1 MQLSSLFCCPAPI
14 PIVAWSFIITIALLI
29 IGFAWIAYQ
38 NKSKGSDHDNSK
50 NDDLVQQIINLKSE
64 LSAKEERIKILNEKI
79 LETQESKE
87 ETEERL
93 TKEFENLAHKIL
105 DLNSE
110 KFKKQNKE
118 QIDTI
123 LNPLSEQIEKF
134 KKKVEDTNE
143 KGIERNA
150 MLMQK
155 INSLESL
162 NNKLSQDALNLTN
175 ALKGDSKTQGDW
187 GENRLEL
194 LLEKSGL
201 SNGVHFST
209 QGGYKDDEGKLKKP
223 DFIIYLPDNKHL
235 IIDSK
240 VSLTAYVDYY
250 NAEDDI
256 TEQQAI
262 KRHLDSIK
270 RHYME
275 LSDKDYPNLYGINA
289 PDHVLMFIPNEP
301 ALMLALNEDKNLYIN
316 ALEKNIV
323 LVSAS
328 TLLATLSTVA
338 SIWKQE
344 DQKRNALE
352 IAKEGGLLYDKFEGF
367 VQDLIKVG
375 KSLKSSKDSYE
386 DAMNKLTDG
395 RGNIIKKIENLKDL
409 GAKTKKSLPQNII
422 DRANNDEDN

>member
-1 MQLSSLFCCPAPI
+1 ME
-14 PIVAWSFIITIALLI
+14 FIITIALLI

-38 NKSKGSDHDNSK
+38 NKSKGLDLDNSK
-50 NDDLVQQIINLKSE
+50 NDDLVQQIIDLKSE

-105 DLNSE
+105 ELNSE

-118 QIDTI
+118 QIDTL

-143 KGIERNA
+143 KGVERNA

-187 GENRLEL
+187 GESRLEL

-201 SNGVHFST
+201 TNGVHFST

-223 DFIIYLPDNKHL
+223 DFIINLPDNKHL

-240 VSLTAYVDYY
+240 VSLTAYVEYY
-250 NAEDDI
+250 NAEDEL

-270 RHYME
+270 RHYVE

-289 PDHVLMFIPNEP
+289 PDHVLMFVPNEP
-301 ALMLALNEDKNLYIN
+301 ALMLALNEDKNLYLN

-386 DAMNKLTDG
+386 DAMSKLTEG

-422 DRANNDEDN
+422 DRANQDEDN

>member
-1 MQLSSLFCCPAPI
+1 MEFL
-14 PIVAWSFIITIALLI
+14 ITIILLLI
-29 IGFAWIAYQ
+29 GFGWLAFQ
-38 NKSKGSDHDNSK
+38 NRFKAQETDNSK
-50 NDDLVQQIINLKSE
+50 NDELVQQIIDLKSE

-79 LETQESKE
+79 KDVQETKKES
-87 ETEERL
+87 EERL
-93 TKEFENLAHKIL
+93 TKEFENLANKIL

-118 QIDTI
+118 QIDT
-123 LNPLSEQIEKF
+123 LLSPLSEQIEKF

-143 KGIERNA
+143 KGVERNA

-155 INSLESL
+155 IISLESL
-162 NNKLSQDALNLTN
+162 NNKLSQDAINLAN

-187 GENRLEL
+187 GESRLEL

-201 SNGVHFST
+201 TNGVHFST
-209 QGGYKDDEGKLKKP
+209 QAAYKDDEGKLKKP
-223 DFIIYLPDNKHL
+223 DFIINLPENKHL

-240 VSLTAYVDYY
+240 VSLTAYVEYY
-250 NAEDDI
+250 NAEDEI

-262 KRHLDSIK
+262 KRHLNSIK

-275 LSDKDYPNLYGINA
+275 LSDKDYPNLYGINT
-289 PDHVLMFIPNEP
+289 PDHVLMFVPNEP
-301 ALMLALNEDKNLYIN
+301 ALMLALNEDKNLYLN

-375 KSLKSSKDSYE
+375 KSIKSSKDSYE
-386 DAMNKLTDG
+386 DAMSKLTEG

-422 DRANNDEDN
+422 DRANQDEDN

>member
-1 MQLSSLFCCPAPI
+1 ME
-14 PIVAWSFIITIALLI
+14 FIITIALLI

-118 QIDTI
+118 QIDTL

-143 KGIERNA
+143 KGVERNT

>member
-1 MQLSSLFCCPAPI
+1 M
-14 PIVAWSFIITIALLI
+14 
-29 IGFAWIAYQ
+29 
-38 NKSKGSDHDNSK
+38 
-50 NDDLVQQIINLKSE
+50 VQQIIDLKSE

-79 LETQESKE
+79 KEAQETKE

-105 DLNSE
+105 ELNSE

-118 QIDTI
+118 QIDT
-123 LNPLSEQIEKF
+123 LLSPLSEQIEKF

-143 KGIERNA
+143 KGVERNA

-155 INSLESL
+155 IISLESL
-162 NNKLSQDALNLTN
+162 NNKLSQDALNLAN

-187 GENRLEL
+187 GESRLEL

-201 SNGVHFST
+201 TNGVHFST
-209 QGGYKDDEGKLKKP
+209 QAAYKDDEGKLKKP
-223 DFIIYLPDNKHL
+223 DFIINLPENKHL

-240 VSLTAYVDYY
+240 VSLTAYVEYY
-250 NAEDDI
+250 NAEDEI

-275 LSDKDYPNLYGINA
+275 LSDKDYPNLYGINT
-289 PDHVLMFIPNEP
+289 PDHVLMFVPNEP
-301 ALMLALNEDKNLYIN
+301 ALMLALNEDKNLYLN

-386 DAMNKLTDG
+386 DAMSKLTEG

-422 DRANNDEDN
+422 DRANQDEDN

>member
-1 MQLSSLFCCPAPI
+1 MEF
-14 PIVAWSFIITIALLI
+14 FIITTLLLV
-29 IGFAWIAYQ
+29 GFGVITFQ
-38 NKSKGSDHDNSK
+38 NRSKAQETDNSK
-50 NDDLVQQIINLKSE
+50 NDELVQQIIELKSE

-79 LETQESKE
+79 EEAQETKE

-118 QIDTI
+118 QIDT
-123 LNPLSEQIEKF
+123 LLSPLSEQIEKF

-143 KGIERNA
+143 KGVERNA

-155 INSLESL
+155 IISLESL
-162 NNKLSQDALNLTN
+162 NNKLSQDALNLAN

-187 GENRLEL
+187 GESRLEL

-201 SNGVHFST
+201 TNGVHFST
-209 QGGYKDDEGKLKKP
+209 QAAYKDDEGKLKKP
-223 DFIIYLPDNKHL
+223 DFIINLPDNKHL

-240 VSLTAYVDYY
+240 VSLTAYVEYY
-250 NAEDDI
+250 NAEDEI

-270 RHYME
+270 RHYIE
-275 LSDKDYPNLYGINA
+275 LSDKDYPNLYGINT
-289 PDHVLMFIPNEP
+289 PDHVLMFVPNEP
-301 ALMLALNEDKNLYIN
+301 ALMLALNEDKNLYLN

-375 KSLKSSKDSYE
+375 KSIKSSKDSYE
-386 DAMNKLTDG
+386 DAMSKLTEG

-422 DRANNDEDN
+422 DRANQDEDN

>member
-1 MQLSSLFCCPAPI
+1 MEF
-14 PIVAWSFIITIALLI
+14 FIIITLLLI
-29 IGFAWIAYQ
+29 GFGLITFQ
-38 NKSKGSDHDNSK
+38 NRSKVQETDNSK
-50 NDDLVQQIINLKSE
+50 NDELVQQIIDLKSD

-79 LETQESKE
+79 KDTQETKE

-93 TKEFENLAHKIL
+93 TQEFENLAHKIL

-118 QIDTI
+118 QIDT
-123 LNPLSEQIEKF
+123 LLSPLSEQIEKF

-143 KGIERNA
+143 KGVERNA

-155 INSLESL
+155 IISLESL
-162 NNKLSQDALNLTN
+162 NNKLSQDALNLAN

-187 GENRLEL
+187 GEIRLEL

-201 SNGVHFST
+201 TNGVHFST
-209 QGGYKDDEGKLKKP
+209 QAGYKDDEGKLKKP
-223 DFIIYLPDNKHL
+223 DFIVNLPDNKHL

-240 VSLTAYVDYY
+240 VSLTAYIEYY
-250 NAEDDI
+250 NAEDEI

-275 LSDKDYPNLYGINA
+275 LSDKDYPNLYGINT
-289 PDHVLMFIPNEP
+289 PDHVLMFVPNEP
-301 ALMLALNEDKNLYIN
+301 ALMLALNEDKNLYLN

-375 KSLKSSKDSYE
+375 KSIKSSKESYE
-386 DAMNKLTDG
+386 DAMNKLTEG

-422 DRANNDEDN
+422 DIANQDEDN

>member
-1 MQLSSLFCCPAPI
+1 MEFL
-14 PIVAWSFIITIALLI
+14 ITIILLLI
-29 IGFAWIAYQ
+29 GFGWLAFQ
-38 NKSKGSDHDNSK
+38 NRSKSKETDNSK
-50 NDDLVQQIINLKSE
+50 NDELVQQIIDLKSE

-79 LETQESKE
+79 KEAQETKE

-93 TKEFENLAHKIL
+93 TKEFENLANKIL

-118 QIDTI
+118 QIDT
-123 LNPLSEQIEKF
+123 LLSPLSEQIEKF

-143 KGIERNA
+143 KGVERNA

-155 INSLESL
+155 IISLESL
-162 NNKLSQDALNLTN
+162 NNKLSQDALNLAN

-187 GENRLEL
+187 GESRLEL

-201 SNGVHFST
+201 TNGVHFST
-209 QGGYKDDEGKLKKP
+209 QAGYKDDEGKLKKP
-223 DFIIYLPDNKHL
+223 DFIINLPDNKHL

-240 VSLTAYVDYY
+240 VSLTAYVEYY
-250 NAEDDI
+250 NAEDEI

-275 LSDKDYPNLYGINA
+275 LSDKDYPNLYGINT
-289 PDHVLMFIPNEP
+289 PDHVLMFVPNEP
-301 ALMLALNEDKNLYIN
+301 ALMLALNEDKNLYLN

-375 KSLKSSKDSYE
+375 KSLKSSKESYE
-386 DAMNKLTDG
+386 DAMSKLTEG

-422 DRANNDEDN
+422 DRANQDEDN

>member
-1 MQLSSLFCCPAPI
+1 MEASIIILFLGLG
-14 PIVAWSFIITIALLI
+14 WLFYLI
-29 IGFAWIAYQ
+29 KTQ
-38 NKSKGSDHDNSK
+38 KNKSEDSK
-50 NDDLVQQIINLKSE
+50 TEDLIQQVIELKSE
-64 LSAKEERIKILNEKI
+64 LSAKDERIKILNEQLK
-79 LETQESKE
+79 ESQDSKE
-87 ETEERL
+87 EAEKRL

-105 DLNSE
+105 ELNSE

-118 QIDTI
+118 QLGDL

-134 KKKVEDTNE
+134 KKKVEDNNL
-143 KGIERNA
+143 KGVERNA

-162 NNKLSQDALNLTN
+162 NNKLSQDAHNLTN

-201 SNGVHFST
+201 KNGVHFTT
-209 QGGYKDDEGKLKKP
+209 QGGYKDEQGKLKKP
-223 DFIIYLPDNKHL
+223 DFIVNLPDNKHL

-240 VSLTAYVDYY
+240 VSLTAYVEFY
-250 NAEDDI
+250 NAKDEKDEKI
-256 TEQQAI
+256 AL
-262 KRHLDSIK
+262 KKHLDSIK
-270 RHYME
+270 RHYLE
-275 LSDKDYPNLYGINA
+275 LSDKDYPSLYGINA

-301 ALMLALNEDKNLYIN
+301 ALMLALNEDKNLYID
-316 ALEKNIV
+316 ALEKHIV

-367 VQDLIKVG
+367 VQDLIRVG
-375 KSLKSSKDSYE
+375 KNLKSSKESYD
-386 DAMNKLTDG
+386 DAMNKLTEG
-395 RGNIIKKIENLKDL
+395 KGNIIKKIENLKDL

-422 DRANNDEDN
+422 DRANTDEDN

>member
-1 MQLSSLFCCPAPI
+1 MEFL
-14 PIVAWSFIITIALLI
+14 ITIILLLI
-29 IGFAWIAYQ
+29 GFSWLAFQ
-38 NKSKGSDHDNSK
+38 NRSKAHETDNSK
-50 NDDLVQQIINLKSE
+50 NDELVQQIIDLKSE
-64 LSAKEERIKILNEKI
+64 LSAKEERIKFLNEKI
-79 LETQESKE
+79 KEAEETKQ

-118 QIDTI
+118 QIDT
-123 LNPLSEQIEKF
+123 LLSPLSEQIEKF

-143 KGIERNA
+143 KGVERNA

-155 INSLESL
+155 IISLESL
-162 NNKLSQDALNLTN
+162 NNKLSQDALNLAN

-187 GENRLEL
+187 GESRLEL

-201 SNGVHFST
+201 TNGVHFSK
-209 QGGYKDDEGKLKKP
+209 QAAYKDDEGKLKKP
-223 DFIIYLPDNKHL
+223 DFIIKLPENKHL

-240 VSLTAYVDYY
+240 VSLTAYVEYY
-250 NAEDDI
+250 NAKDEI
-256 TEQQAI
+256 IEQQAI

-270 RHYME
+270 RHYTE
-275 LSDKDYPNLYGINA
+275 LSDKDYPNLYGINT
-289 PDHVLMFIPNEP
+289 PDHVLMFVPNEP
-301 ALMLALNEDKNLYIN
+301 ALMLALNEDKNLYLN

-375 KSLKSSKDSYE
+375 KSIKSSKDSYE
-386 DAMNKLTDG
+386 DAMSKLTEG

-422 DRANNDEDN
+422 DRANQDEDN

>member
-1 MQLSSLFCCPAPI
+1 MEF
-14 PIVAWSFIITIALLI
+14 FIIITLLLV
-29 IGFAWIAYQ
+29 GFGLITFQ
-38 NKSKGSDHDNSK
+38 NRSKAQETDNSK
-50 NDDLVQQIINLKSE
+50 NDELVQQIIDLKSE

-79 LETQESKE
+79 KEAQETKE

-118 QIDTI
+118 QIDT
-123 LNPLSEQIEKF
+123 LLSPLSEQIEKF

-143 KGIERNA
+143 KGVERNA

-155 INSLESL
+155 IISLESL
-162 NNKLSQDALNLTN
+162 NNKLSQDALNLAK

-187 GENRLEL
+187 GESRLEL

-201 SNGVHFST
+201 TNGGHFST
-209 QGGYKDDEGKLKKP
+209 QTAYKDDEGKLKKP
-223 DFIIYLPDNKHL
+223 DFIINLPDNKHL

-240 VSLTAYVDYY
+240 VSLTAYVEYY
-250 NAEDDI
+250 NAEDEI

-262 KRHLDSIK
+262 KRHIDSIK

-275 LSDKDYPNLYGINA
+275 LSDKDYPNLYGINT
-289 PDHVLMFIPNEP
+289 PDHVLMFVPNEP
-301 ALMLALNEDKNLYIN
+301 ALMLALNEDKNLYLN

-375 KSLKSSKDSYE
+375 KSIKSSKDSYE
-386 DAMNKLTDG
+386 DAMSKLTEG

-422 DRANNDEDN
+422 DRANQDEDN

>member
-1 MQLSSLFCCPAPI
+1 MEF
-14 PIVAWSFIITIALLI
+14 FIIITLLLV
-29 IGFAWIAYQ
+29 GFVLITLQ
-38 NKSKGSDHDNSK
+38 IRSKAQETHNS
-50 NDDLVQQIINLKSE
+50 NNNELVQQIIDLKSE

-79 LETQESKE
+79 KDVQETKK

-93 TKEFENLAHKIL
+93 TKEFENLANKIL

-118 QIDTI
+118 QIDT
-123 LNPLSEQIEKF
+123 LLSPLSEQIEKF

-143 KGIERNA
+143 KGVERNA

-155 INSLESL
+155 IISLESL
-162 NNKLSQDALNLTN
+162 NNKLSQDAINLAN

-187 GENRLEL
+187 GESRLEL

-201 SNGVHFST
+201 TNGVHFST
-209 QGGYKDDEGKLKKP
+209 QAAYKDDEGKLKKP
-223 DFIIYLPDNKHL
+223 DFIINLPDNKHL

-240 VSLTAYVDYY
+240 VSLTAYVEYY
-250 NAEDDI
+250 NAEDEI

-262 KRHLDSIK
+262 KRHIDSIK

-275 LSDKDYPNLYGINA
+275 LSDKDYPNLYGINT
-289 PDHVLMFIPNEP
+289 PDHVLMFVPNEP
-301 ALMLALNEDKNLYIN
+301 ALMLALNEDKNLYLN

-328 TLLATLSTVA
+328 TLLATLSTVS

-375 KSLKSSKDSYE
+375 KSIKSSKDSYE
-386 DAMNKLTDG
+386 DAMSKLTEG

-422 DRANNDEDN
+422 DRANQDEDN

>member
-1 MQLSSLFCCPAPI
+1 MEF
-14 PIVAWSFIITIALLI
+14 FIIITLLLV
-29 IGFAWIAYQ
+29 GFVLITLQ
-38 NKSKGSDHDNSK
+38 IRSKAQETHNS
-50 NDDLVQQIINLKSE
+50 NNNELVQQIIDLKSE

-79 LETQESKE
+79 KDVQETKK

-93 TKEFENLAHKIL
+93 TKEFENLANKIL

-118 QIDTI
+118 QIDT
-123 LNPLSEQIEKF
+123 LLSPLSEQIEKF

-143 KGIERNA
+143 KGVERNA

-155 INSLESL
+155 IISLESL
-162 NNKLSQDALNLTN
+162 NNKLSQDAINLAN

-187 GENRLEL
+187 GESRLEL

-201 SNGVHFST
+201 TNGVHFST
-209 QGGYKDDEGKLKKP
+209 QAAYKDDEGKLKKP
-223 DFIIYLPDNKHL
+223 DFIIKLPENKHL

-240 VSLTAYVDYY
+240 VSLTAYVEYY
-250 NAEDDI
+250 NAEDEI
-256 TEQQAI
+256 AEQQAI

-270 RHYME
+270 RHYTE
-275 LSDKDYPNLYGINA
+275 LSDKDYPNLYGINT
-289 PDHVLMFIPNEP
+289 PDHVLMFVPNEP
-301 ALMLALNEDKNLYIN
+301 ALMLALNEDKNLYLN

-344 DQKRNALE
+344 DQKRNALD
-352 IAKEGGLLYDKFEGF
+352 IAIAGGKLYDKFEGF
-367 VQDLIKVG
+367 VQDLLKVG
-375 KSLKSSKDSYE
+375 KSLKSSTDSYE
-386 DAMNKLTDG
+386 DAISKLTEG

-409 GAKTKKSLPQNII
+409 GAKTKKSLPPEII
-422 DRANNDEDN
+422 DRVNQDEDN

>member
-1 MQLSSLFCCPAPI
+1 MEF
-14 PIVAWSFIITIALLI
+14 FIIITLLLI
-29 IGFAWIAYQ
+29 GFGVITFQ
-38 NKSKGSDHDNSK
+38 NRFKSKETDNSK
-50 NDDLVQQIINLKSE
+50 NDELVQQIIDLKSE

-79 LETQESKE
+79 KEAQETKE

-118 QIDTI
+118 QIDT
-123 LNPLSEQIEKF
+123 LLSPLSEQIEKF

-143 KGIERNA
+143 KGVERNA

-155 INSLESL
+155 IISLESL
-162 NNKLSQDALNLTN
+162 NNKLSQDALNLAN

-187 GENRLEL
+187 GESRLEL

-201 SNGVHFST
+201 TNGVHFST
-209 QGGYKDDEGKLKKP
+209 QTAYKDDEGKLKKP
-223 DFIIYLPDNKHL
+223 DFIINLPDNKHL

-240 VSLTAYVDYY
+240 VSLTAYVEYY
-250 NAEDDI
+250 NAENEI

-275 LSDKDYPNLYGINA
+275 LSDKDYPNLYGINT
-289 PDHVLMFIPNEP
+289 PDHVLMFVPNEP
-301 ALMLALNEDKNLYIN
+301 ALMLALNEDKNLYLN

-375 KSLKSSKDSYE
+375 KSIKSSKDSYE
-386 DAMNKLTDG
+386 DAMSKLTEG

-422 DRANNDEDN
+422 DRANQDEDN

>member
-1 MQLSSLFCCPAPI
+1 MEF
-14 PIVAWSFIITIALLI
+14 FIIITFLLL
-29 IGFAWIAYQ
+29 GFGVITFQ
-38 NKSKGSDHDNSK
+38 NRSKAQETDNSK
-50 NDDLVQQIINLKSE
+50 NDELVQQIIELKSE

-79 LETQESKE
+79 KDAQETKE
-87 ETEERL
+87 ETEARL

-118 QIDTI
+118 QIDT
-123 LNPLSEQIEKF
+123 LLSPLSEQIEKF

-143 KGIERNA
+143 KGVERNA

-155 INSLESL
+155 IISLESL
-162 NNKLSQDALNLTN
+162 NNKLSQDALNLAN

-187 GENRLEL
+187 GESRLEL

-201 SNGVHFST
+201 TNGVHFST
-209 QGGYKDDEGKLKKP
+209 QAAYKDDDGKLKKP
-223 DFIIYLPDNKHL
+223 DFIINLPDNKHL

-240 VSLTAYVDYY
+240 VSLTAYVEYY
-250 NAEDDI
+250 NAEDEI

-275 LSDKDYPNLYGINA
+275 LSDKDYPNLYGINT
-289 PDHVLMFIPNEP
+289 PDHVLMFVPNEP
-301 ALMLALNEDKNLYIN
+301 ALMLALNEDKNLYLN

-375 KSLKSSKDSYE
+375 KSIKSSKDSYE
-386 DAMNKLTDG
+386 DAMSKLTEG

-422 DRANNDEDN
+422 DRANQDEDN

>member
-1 MQLSSLFCCPAPI
+1 MEL
-14 PIVAWSFIITIALLI
+14 FIIILLF
-29 IGFAWIAYQ
+29 IGFGWLVYQ
-38 NKSKGSDHDNSK
+38 NRTQPKKSDDSK
-50 NDDLVQQIINLKSE
+50 TDDLIQQVIELKSE
-64 LSAKEERIKILNEKI
+64 LSAKDERIKILNEQ
-79 LETQESKE
+79 LQDSQDSKE
-87 ETEERL
+87 EIEKRL

-105 DLNSE
+105 ELNSE

-118 QIDTI
+118 QLGNL

-143 KGIERNA
+143 KGVERNA
-150 MLMQK
+150 ILMQK

-201 SNGVHFST
+201 KNGVHFST
-209 QGGYKDDEGKLKKP
+209 QGGYKDEEGKLKKP
-223 DFIIYLPDNKHL
+223 DFIINLPDNKHL

-240 VSLTAYVDYY
+240 VSLTAYVEYY
-250 NAEDDI
+250 NAEDENSEKI
-256 TEQQAI
+256 AI
-262 KRHLDSIK
+262 KKHLDSLK
-270 RHYME
+270 RHYIE
-275 LSDKDYPNLYGINA
+275 LRDKDYPSLYGINS
-289 PDHVLMFIPNEP
+289 PDHVLMFVPNEP
-301 ALMLALNEDKNLYIN
+301 ALMLAFNEDSNLYIN

-323 LVSAS
+323 LVSSS

-352 IAKEGGLLYDKFEGF
+352 IAKEGGLLYDKFESF

-375 KSLKSSKDSYE
+375 KSLKTSKDSYE
-386 DAMNKLTDG
+386 DAMSKLTDG

-422 DRANNDEDN
+422 DRANKDEDN

>member
-1 MQLSSLFCCPAPI
+1 MEF
-14 PIVAWSFIITIALLI
+14 FIIITFLLL
-29 IGFAWIAYQ
+29 GFGVITFQ
-38 NKSKGSDHDNSK
+38 NRSKAQETDNSI
-50 NDDLVQQIINLKSE
+50 NDELVQQIIELKSE

-79 LETQESKE
+79 KDAQETKE
-87 ETEERL
+87 ETEARL

-118 QIDTI
+118 QIDT
-123 LNPLSEQIEKF
+123 LLSPLSEQIEKF

-143 KGIERNA
+143 KGVERNA

-155 INSLESL
+155 IISLESL
-162 NNKLSQDALNLTN
+162 NNKLSQDALNLAN

-187 GENRLEL
+187 GESRLEL

-201 SNGVHFST
+201 TNGVHFST
-209 QGGYKDDEGKLKKP
+209 QAAYKDDDGKLKKP
-223 DFIIYLPDNKHL
+223 DFIINLPDNKHL

-240 VSLTAYVDYY
+240 VSLTAYVEYY
-250 NAEDDI
+250 NAEDEI

-275 LSDKDYPNLYGINA
+275 LSDKDYPNLYGINT
-289 PDHVLMFIPNEP
+289 PDHVLMFVPNEP
-301 ALMLALNEDKNLYIN
+301 ALMLALNEDKNLYLN

-375 KSLKSSKDSYE
+375 KSIKSSKDSYE
-386 DAMNKLTDG
+386 DAMSKLTEG

-422 DRANNDEDN
+422 DRANQDEDN

>member
-1 MQLSSLFCCPAPI
+1 ME
-14 PIVAWSFIITIALLI
+14 FIITIALLI

-38 NKSKGSDHDNSK
+38 NKSKGTKLDNSK
-50 NDDLVQQIINLKSE
+50 NDDLVQQIIDLKSE

-79 LETQESKE
+79 EEAQENKE
-87 ETEERL
+87 EIEKRL

-118 QIDTI
+118 QIDTL

-143 KGIERNA
+143 KGVERNA

-155 INSLESL
+155 IISLESL

-187 GENRLEL
+187 GESRLEL

-201 SNGVHFST
+201 TNGVHFST
-209 QGGYKDDEGKLKKP
+209 QGGYKDVEGKLKKP
-223 DFIIYLPDNKHL
+223 DFIINLPDNKHL

-240 VSLTAYVDYY
+240 VSLTAYVEYY
-250 NAEDDI
+250 NAEDEL

-270 RHYME
+270 RHYVE

-289 PDHVLMFIPNEP
+289 PDHVLMFVPNEP
-301 ALMLALNEDKNLYIN
+301 ALMLALNEDKNLYLN

-375 KSLKSSKDSYE
+375 KSLKNSKDSYE
-386 DAMNKLTDG
+386 DAMSKLTDG

>member
-1 MQLSSLFCCPAPI
+1 MEF
-14 PIVAWSFIITIALLI
+14 FIIITLLLV
-29 IGFAWIAYQ
+29 GFGVITFQ
-38 NKSKGSDHDNSK
+38 NRSKAQETDNSK
-50 NDDLVQQIINLKSE
+50 NDELVHQIIDLKSE

-79 LETQESKE
+79 KEAQETKE

-118 QIDTI
+118 QIDT
-123 LNPLSEQIEKF
+123 LLSPLSEQIEKF

-143 KGIERNA
+143 KGVERNA

-155 INSLESL
+155 IISLESL
-162 NNKLSQDALNLTN
+162 NNKLSQDALNLAN

-187 GENRLEL
+187 GESRLEL

-201 SNGVHFST
+201 TNGVHFST
-209 QGGYKDDEGKLKKP
+209 QAAYKDDEGKLKKP
-223 DFIIYLPDNKHL
+223 DFIINLPENKHL

-240 VSLTAYVDYY
+240 VSLTAYVEYY
-250 NAEDDI
+250 NAEDEI

-275 LSDKDYPNLYGINA
+275 LSDKDYPNLYGINT
-289 PDHVLMFIPNEP
+289 PDHVLMFVPNEP
-301 ALMLALNEDKNLYIN
+301 ALMLALNEDKNLYLN

-375 KSLKSSKDSYE
+375 KSIKSSKDSYE
-386 DAMNKLTDG
+386 DAMSKLTEG

-422 DRANNDEDN
+422 DRANQDEDN

>member
-1 MQLSSLFCCPAPI
+1 MEF
-14 PIVAWSFIITIALLI
+14 FIIITLLLV
-29 IGFAWIAYQ
+29 GFVLITLQ
-38 NKSKGSDHDNSK
+38 IRSKAQETHNS
-50 NDDLVQQIINLKSE
+50 NNNELVQQIIDLKSE

-79 LETQESKE
+79 KDVQETKK

-93 TKEFENLAHKIL
+93 TKEFENLANKIL

-118 QIDTI
+118 HIDT
-123 LNPLSEQIEKF
+123 LLSPLSEQIEKF

-143 KGIERNA
+143 KGVERNA

-155 INSLESL
+155 IISLESL
-162 NNKLSQDALNLTN
+162 NNKLSQDAINLAN

-187 GENRLEL
+187 GESRLEL

-201 SNGVHFST
+201 TNGVHFST
-209 QGGYKDDEGKLKKP
+209 QAAYKDDEGKLKKP
-223 DFIIYLPDNKHL
+223 DFIINLPDNKHL

-240 VSLTAYVDYY
+240 VSLTAYVEYY
-250 NAEDDI
+250 NAEDEI

-262 KRHLDSIK
+262 KRHIDSIK

-275 LSDKDYPNLYGINA
+275 LSDKDYPNLYGINT
-289 PDHVLMFIPNEP
+289 PDHVLMFVPNEP
-301 ALMLALNEDKNLYIN
+301 ALMLALNEDKNLYLN

-375 KSLKSSKDSYE
+375 KSIKSSKDSYE
-386 DAMNKLTDG
+386 DGMSKLTEG

-409 GAKTKKSLPQNII
+409 GAKTKKNLPQNII
-422 DRANNDEDN
+422 DRANQDEDN

>member
-1 MQLSSLFCCPAPI
+1 MEF
-14 PIVAWSFIITIALLI
+14 FIIITLLLL
-29 IGFAWIAYQ
+29 GFGVITFQ
-38 NKSKGSDHDNSK
+38 NRSKSQETDNSK
-50 NDDLVQQIINLKSE
+50 NNELVQQIIDLKSE

-79 LETQESKE
+79 KEAQETKE

-118 QIDTI
+118 QIDT
-123 LNPLSEQIEKF
+123 LLSPLSEQIEKF

-143 KGIERNA
+143 KGVERNA
-150 MLMQK
+150 ILMQK
-155 INSLESL
+155 IISLESL
-162 NNKLSQDALNLTN
+162 NNKLSQDALNLAN

-187 GENRLEL
+187 GESRLEL

-201 SNGVHFST
+201 TNGVHFST
-209 QGGYKDDEGKLKKP
+209 QAAYKDDEGKLKKP
-223 DFIIYLPDNKHL
+223 DFIINLPDNKHL

-240 VSLTAYVDYY
+240 VSLTAYVEYY
-250 NAEDDI
+250 NAEDEI

-262 KRHLDSIK
+262 KQHLDSIK

-275 LSDKDYPNLYGINA
+275 LSDKDYPNLYGINT
-289 PDHVLMFIPNEP
+289 PDHVLMFVPNEP
-301 ALMLALNEDKNLYIN
+301 ALMLALNEDKNLYLN

-375 KSLKSSKDSYE
+375 KSIKSSKDSYE
-386 DAMNKLTDG
+386 DAMSKLTEG

-409 GAKTKKSLPQNII
+409 GAKTKKSLPHNII
-422 DRANNDEDN
+422 DRANQDEDN

>member
-1 MQLSSLFCCPAPI
+1 MEF
-14 PIVAWSFIITIALLI
+14 FIIITLLLV
-29 IGFAWIAYQ
+29 GFVLITLQ
-38 NKSKGSDHDNSK
+38 IRSKAQETHNS
-50 NDDLVQQIINLKSE
+50 NNNELVQQIIDLKSE

-79 LETQESKE
+79 KDTQETKE

-93 TKEFENLAHKIL
+93 TQEFENLAHKIL

-118 QIDTI
+118 QIDT
-123 LNPLSEQIEKF
+123 LLSPLSEQIEKF

-143 KGIERNA
+143 KGVERNA

-155 INSLESL
+155 IISLESL
-162 NNKLSQDALNLTN
+162 NNKLSQDAINLAN

-187 GENRLEL
+187 GESRLEL

-201 SNGVHFST
+201 TNGVHFST
-209 QGGYKDDEGKLKKP
+209 QAAYKDDEGKLKKP
-223 DFIIYLPDNKHL
+223 DFIINLPDNKHL

-240 VSLTAYVDYY
+240 VSLTAYVEYY
-250 NAEDDI
+250 NAEDEI

-262 KRHLDSIK
+262 KRHIDSIK

-275 LSDKDYPNLYGINA
+275 LSDKDYPNLYGINT
-289 PDHVLMFIPNEP
+289 PDHVLMFVPNEP
-301 ALMLALNEDKNLYIN
+301 ALMLALNEDKNLYLN

-323 LVSAS
+323 LVSTS

-375 KSLKSSKDSYE
+375 KSIKSSKDSYE
-386 DAMNKLTDG
+386 DAMSKLTEG

-422 DRANNDEDN
+422 DRANQDEDN

>member
-1 MQLSSLFCCPAPI
+1 ME
-14 PIVAWSFIITIALLI
+14 FIITIALLI

-38 NKSKGSDHDNSK
+38 NKSKGLDLDNPK
-50 NDDLVQQIINLKSE
+50 NDDLVQQIIDLKSE

-118 QIDTI
+118 QIDTL

-143 KGIERNA
+143 KGVERNA

-187 GENRLEL
+187 GESRLEL

-201 SNGVHFST
+201 TNGVHFST

-223 DFIIYLPDNKHL
+223 DFIINLPDNKHL

-240 VSLTAYVDYY
+240 VSLTAYVEYY
-250 NAEDDI
+250 NAEDEL

-270 RHYME
+270 RHYVE

-289 PDHVLMFIPNEP
+289 PDHVLMFVPNEP
-301 ALMLALNEDKNLYIN
+301 ALMLALNEDKNLYLN

-367 VQDLIKVG
+367 VQDLINVG

-386 DAMNKLTDG
+386 DAMSKLTEG

-422 DRANNDEDN
+422 DRANQDEDN

>member
-1 MQLSSLFCCPAPI
+1 MEFL
-14 PIVAWSFIITIALLI
+14 ITIILLLI
-29 IGFAWIAYQ
+29 GFGWLAFQ
-38 NKSKGSDHDNSK
+38 NRSKAQETDNSK
-50 NDDLVQQIINLKSE
+50 NNELVQQIIDLKSE

-79 LETQESKE
+79 KEAQETKE

-93 TKEFENLAHKIL
+93 TKEFENLANKIL

-118 QIDTI
+118 QIDT
-123 LNPLSEQIEKF
+123 LLSPLSDQIEKF

-143 KGIERNA
+143 KGVERNA

-155 INSLESL
+155 IISLESL
-162 NNKLSQDALNLTN
+162 NNKLSQDALNLAN

-187 GENRLEL
+187 GESRLEL

-201 SNGVHFST
+201 TNGVHFST
-209 QGGYKDDEGKLKKP
+209 QAAYKDNEGKLKKP
-223 DFIIYLPDNKHL
+223 DFIIKLPDNKHL

-240 VSLTAYVDYY
+240 VSLTAYVEYY
-250 NAEDDI
+250 NAEDEI

-270 RHYME
+270 RHYIE
-275 LSDKDYPNLYGINA
+275 LSDKDYPNLYGINT

-301 ALMLALNEDKNLYIN
+301 ALMLALNEDKNLYLN

-386 DAMNKLTDG
+386 DAMNKLTEG
-395 RGNIIKKIENLKDL
+395 KGNIIKKIENLKDL
-409 GAKTKKSLPQNII
+409 GAKTKKNLPQNII
-422 DRANNDEDN
+422 DRANQDEDN

>member
-1 MQLSSLFCCPAPI
+1 MEF
-14 PIVAWSFIITIALLI
+14 FIIITLLLV
-29 IGFAWIAYQ
+29 GFGLITFQ
-38 NKSKGSDHDNSK
+38 NRSKAQETDNSK
-50 NDDLVQQIINLKSE
+50 NDELVQQIIDLKSE

-79 LETQESKE
+79 KDVQETKK

-93 TKEFENLAHKIL
+93 TKEFENLANKIL

-118 QIDTI
+118 QIDT
-123 LNPLSEQIEKF
+123 LLSPLSEQIEKF

-143 KGIERNA
+143 KGVERNA

-155 INSLESL
+155 IISLESL
-162 NNKLSQDALNLTN
+162 NNKLSQDAINLAN

-187 GENRLEL
+187 GESRLEL

-201 SNGVHFST
+201 TNGVHFST
-209 QGGYKDDEGKLKKP
+209 QAAYKDDEGKLKKP
-223 DFIIYLPDNKHL
+223 DFIINLPDNKHL

-240 VSLTAYVDYY
+240 VSLTAYVEYY
-250 NAEDDI
+250 NADDEI

-275 LSDKDYPNLYGINA
+275 LSDKDYPNLYGINT
-289 PDHVLMFIPNEP
+289 PDHVLMFVPNEP
-301 ALMLALNEDKNLYIN
+301 ALMLALNEDKNLYLN

-375 KSLKSSKDSYE
+375 KSIKSSKDSYE
-386 DAMNKLTDG
+386 DAMSKLTEG

-422 DRANNDEDN
+422 DRANQDEDK